1 MFVDKKCT
9 VYSSTLGME
18 DWEQVRSTSIL
29 YENIPCEYYRIWYK
43 SEWQKTKEE
52 KEKENQSWEVVLS
65 WIYKDVREGQLIELI
80 DPDLWSQWKY
90 IINPLPSPH
99 RKLDWTIDNIVLSVS
114 PYTDV

>member
-1 MFVDKKCT
+1 
-9 VYSSTLGME
+9 
-18 DWEQVRSTSIL
+18 
-29 YENIPCEYYRIWYK
+29 
-43 SEWQKTKEE
+43 
-52 KEKENQSWEVVLS
+52 LS